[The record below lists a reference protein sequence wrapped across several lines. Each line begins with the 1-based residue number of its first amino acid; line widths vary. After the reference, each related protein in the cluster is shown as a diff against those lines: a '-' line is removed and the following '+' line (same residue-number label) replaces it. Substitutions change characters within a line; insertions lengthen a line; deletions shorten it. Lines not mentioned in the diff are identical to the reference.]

1 VRAPAG
7 TVTVIVDRSSGVPLP
22 AQVAGQVRRQLTSGA
37 LTRGDRLPS
46 SRALARELGV
56 ARAVV
61 EQAYDQLHAEGW
73 VRASRGA
80 GTYVENVRA
89 SVAVEPRPPH
99 PVAGQQAAGAVQPI
113 RLDTGTPWRDPAH
126 DAGWRRAWRE
136 VSATRPPTSYPDAA
150 GLPELRLAVAAHLAR
165 HRGIACTPAQVL
177 ITSGTTHGL
186 SLLLETLPQGTVAL
200 EDPGYRAAAVT
211 VGERGWRRL
220 DVPVDGDGID
230 VAALRRSRRADVRAV
245 YVTPAHQHP
254 LGMTLSPGRRRAL
267 LEESDRRGA
276 LVVEDDYDSE
286 FRYDVAPLPALAQLG
301 LDRVAYLGTTS
312 KTVLPG
318 LRIGWLVTTEERV
331 AELAAR
337 RAARHDHPSWPVQR
351 ALFAM
356 LRDGYVD
363 RLLRSARRVYAQRW
377 RLVTDRL
384 APYGRIDGG
393 VAGMYAVLHLPPR
406 ATEQAIR
413 AARAAGFDLPSLA
426 DYCRSVVLS
435 GVVLGFGG
443 LTDAQL
449 EQALDAVQSAL
460 G

>member
-1 VRAPAG
+1 MRAPVSP
-7 TVTVIVDRSSGVPLP
+7 VTVAVDRDSGMPLP
-22 AQVAGQVRRQLTSGA
+22 AQVANQVRRQLTTGA
-37 LTRGDRLPS
+37 LRRGDRLPS

-73 VRASRGA
+73 VRGSRGA

-89 SVAVEPRPPH
+89 QVSVESRPARPEPARQP
-99 PVAGQQAAGAVQPI
+99 AGAQLI

-136 VSATRPPTSYPDAA
+136 VSAAQPPTSYPDPA
-150 GLPELRLAVAAHLAR
+150 GLPELRSAVAAHLAR
-165 HRGIACTPAQVL
+165 HRGIASSPGQV
-177 ITSGTTHGL
+177 IVTSGTTHGL
-186 SLLLETLPQGTVAL
+186 SLLLETLPRGTVAI

-211 VGERGWRRL
+211 ADERGWRRL
-220 DVPVDGDGID
+220 DVPVDVDGID
-230 VAALRRSRRADVRAV
+230 VAALRRSRRNDVRAV

-254 LGMTLSPGRRRAL
+254 LGMTLTPERRRAL
-267 LEESDRRGA
+267 LQEADRRGA

-301 LDRVAYLGTTS
+301 LDGVAYLGTAS

-318 LRIGWLVTTEERV
+318 LRIGWLVTSEERV
-331 AELAAR
+331 TEITAR
-337 RAARHDHPSWPVQR
+337 RAARHDYPSWPVQR
-351 ALFAM
+351 ALFSM

-393 VAGMYAVLHLPPR
+393 VAGMYAVLHLPPD
-406 ATEQAIR
+406 ATEEVIR
-413 AARAAGFDLPSLA
+413 AARLAGFVLPALTE
-426 DYCRSVVLS
+426 YCRSVDLT

-443 LTDAQL
+443 VTDTQL
-449 EQALDAVQSAL
+449 EKVLRAVESAL
-460 G
+460 S